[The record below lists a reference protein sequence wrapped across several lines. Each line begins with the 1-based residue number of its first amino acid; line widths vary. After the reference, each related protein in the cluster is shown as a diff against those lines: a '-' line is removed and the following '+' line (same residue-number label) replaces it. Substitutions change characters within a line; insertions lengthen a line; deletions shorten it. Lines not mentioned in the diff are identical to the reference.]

1 MLQTLLRAALGA
13 ALVLPTL
20 PVRAADHSADVVSID
35 AIIDAY
41 YEVVS
46 GPAGEIADVERDR
59 FLHHPEHWVAIAAR
73 DDEGRPVVDVQT
85 LDDYHGA
92 NPAPRSQPF
101 YERET
106 DRVVQRFGTV
116 AHVWSSYE
124 SARSPDGEPFTRG
137 VNSISLWFDGERW
150 WIMNWMFDA
159 AAEP

>member
-1 MLQTLLRAALGA
+1 MFRSSVRTALGG
-13 ALVLPTL
+13 ALVLFAVTTQ
-20 PVRAADHSADVVSID
+20 AADHSADVVSID

-59 FLHHPEHWVAIAAR
+59 FLHHPEHWVAIASR
-73 DDEGRPVVDVQT
+73 DAEGRPVVDVQT
-85 LDDYHGA
+85 LDDYHGTD
-92 NPAPRSQPF
+92 PAPRSQPF
-101 YERET
+101 FERET
-106 DRVVQRFGTV
+106 ERVVQRFGTV

-124 SARSPDGEPFTRG
+124 SSRSPGGEPFDHG
-137 VNSISLWFDGERW
+137 VNSILLWFDGERW

>member
-1 MLQTLLRAALGA
+1 MRQLLARALSACAL
-13 ALVLPTL
+13 LSVLPAE
-20 PVRAADHSADVVSID
+20 AADHSADVVSID

-41 YEVVS
+41 FEVVS
-46 GPAGEIADVERDR
+46 GPAGVVADVERDF
-59 FLHHPEHWVAIAAR
+59 FLHHPDHWVAIANR
-73 DDEGRPVVDVQT
+73 DAEGRPVVSVSD
-85 LDDYHGA
+85 LNGYHGE
-92 NPAPRSQPF
+92 NPRPRTEPF

-124 SARSPDGEPFTRG
+124 SARTPGGEPFDRG